1 MNHTIGKTMAVYT
14 ATGIGIAA
22 FLAMAFSAVAGLAMG
37 GETGA
42 MLVKQFGVVLLCGI
56 GYGAPAVVWTN
67 DRLAT
72 WAKALIALVPGT
84 LMYTAAAWWM
94 GWIPRQYGAS
104 AVVWSIVAMLAYTAV
119 ISAICGFVFRGNV
132 RKMNAQLKRRQARR
146 DGR

>member
-1 MNHTIGKTMAVYT
+1 MNHTIGKTKAVYT

-22 FLAMAFSAVAGLAMG
+22 ILAMAFSAVAGLAMG

-42 MLVKQFGVVLLCGI
+42 MLVKQFGDVLLCGI

-94 GWIPRQYGAS
+94 GWIHGNTALPPWSGPSWPCSPAPPSS
-104 AVVWSIVAMLAYTAV
+104 ARSVGSCSAAM
-119 ISAICGFVFRGNV
+119 C
-132 RKMNAQLKRRQARR
+132 AR
-146 DGR
+146 

>member
-84 LMYTAAAWWM
+84 LMYTATAWWM

-104 AVVWSIVAMLAYTAV
+104 AVVWSIVTMLACTAV

>member
-104 AVVWSIVAMLAYTAV
+104 AVVWSIVTMLACTAV

-132 RKMNAQLKRRQARR
+132 CKMNAQLKRRQARR

>member
-42 MLVKQFGVVLLCGI
+42 MLVKQFGI

-104 AVVWSIVAMLAYTAV
+104 AVVWSIVAMLACTAV

>member
-14 ATGIGIAA
+14 TTGIGIAA

-104 AVVWSIVAMLAYTAV
+104 AVAWSIVAMLACTAV

>member
-22 FLAMAFSAVAGLAMG
+22 FLAMAFSAMAGLAMG

-84 LMYTAAAWWM
+84 LLYTAAAWWM
-94 GWIPRQYGAS
+94 GWIPRQYGVA
-104 AVVWSIVAMLAYTAV
+104 AVVWVVVVMLACTTV
-119 ISAICGFVFRGNV
+119 ISVICGFVFRGNV
-132 RKMNAQLKRRQARR
+132 RKMNEHLKRRQA
-146 DGR
+146 GRGGR

>member
-104 AVVWSIVAMLAYTAV
+104 AVVWSIVTMLACTAV

>member
-37 GETGA
+37 
-42 MLVKQFGVVLLCGI
+42 KQFGVVLLCGI

-104 AVVWSIVAMLAYTAV
+104 AVVWSIVAMLACTAV

>member
-94 GWIPRQYGAS
+94 GWTDMHTTINNPRFS
-104 AVVWSIVAMLAYTAV
+104 AANL
-119 ISAICGFVFRGNV
+119 
-132 RKMNAQLKRRQARR
+132 
-146 DGR
+146 

>member
-84 LMYTAAAWWM
+84 LLYTAAAWWM
-94 GWIPRQYGAS
+94 GWIPRQYGAA
-104 AVVWSIVAMLAYTAV
+104 AVVWFIVAMLACTAV
-119 ISAICGFVFRGNV
+119 ISAVCGFVFRGDV
-132 RKMNAQLKRRQARR
+132 RNMNAQLKRRQARR
-146 DGR
+146 GGR

>member
-84 LMYTAAAWWM
+84 LLYTAAAWWM

-104 AVVWSIVAMLAYTAV
+104 AVAWSIVAMLACTAV

>member
-104 AVVWSIVAMLAYTAV
+104 AVVWSIVVMLACTAV

>member
-37 GETGA
+37 DETGA

-56 GYGAPAVVWTN
+56 GYGAPAAVWTN

-84 LMYTAAAWWM
+84 LLYTAAAWWM

-104 AVVWSIVAMLAYTAV
+104 AVVWSIVAMLACTAV

>member
-104 AVVWSIVAMLAYTAV
+104 AVGWSIVAMLACTAV

>member
-104 AVVWSIVAMLAYTAV
+104 AVVWSIVAMLTCTAV

-132 RKMNAQLKRRQARR
+132 RKMNAQLKRRQA
-146 DGR
+146 GRGGR

>member
-37 GETGA
+37 GETGT

-84 LMYTAAAWWM
+84 LLYTAAAWWM

-104 AVVWSIVAMLAYTAV
+104 AVVWSIVAMLTCTAV

>member
-67 DRLAT
+67 DRLTT

-104 AVVWSIVAMLAYTAV
+104 AVVWSIVAMLACTAV

>member
-104 AVVWSIVAMLAYTAV
+104 TVVWSIVAMLACTAV

>member
-56 GYGAPAVVWTN
+56 GYGAPAVV
-67 DRLAT
+67 
-72 WAKALIALVPGT
+72 
-84 LMYTAAAWWM
+84 
-94 GWIPRQYGAS
+94 
-104 AVVWSIVAMLAYTAV
+104 
-119 ISAICGFVFRGNV
+119 
-132 RKMNAQLKRRQARR
+132 
-146 DGR
+146 